1 MKRFLSVFVCLVLLL
16 TACSN
21 KQSAESTIA
30 PAYSEPE
37 PQVTTTQAPEQEIT
51 EPMMPDEYTE
61 LLAVSMPALTET
73 FTADDGT
80 ELFSYTAQ
88 SMQLIHPDGVIA
100 DNVMLDFFNRLDAVQ
115 EEVQHVFS
123 SAKAN
128 YAGSENWYP
137 YFYQIIYSPTRID
150 HGVLSLFGTQNSY
163 SGAQHG
169 NLSCVAANYD
179 LTTGDVLTLGSI
191 MHMDATTDDFIALL
205 IPKLAAM
212 ADELG
217 LFEGYEEGV
226 QSRLSGD
233 ENLYEDFF
241 FTNTGLSFFFAPYE
255 IAPYA
260 SGVITVEIPYE
271 ELPGLIYDGYFP
283 EEREHVEGKLTSGLF
298 MTTDM
303 EQFNSM
309 AEVTFAEG
317 ESIIVIYPEGKV
329 EDIRIVAAGDG
340 KNKPSYTA
348 FAALEMS
355 PNNAVL
361 LGVTQEDAKYIS
373 IEYMTEGSLKT
384 LSFAE

>member
-1 MKRFLSVFVCLVLLL
+1 MKRFLSLMVCMVLLL
-16 TACSN
+16 SACGT
-21 KQSAESTIA
+21 KQSLESTIA

-37 PQVTTTQAPEQEIT
+37 PQVTPTQAPEQEIT

-61 LLAVSMPALTET
+61 LLAVSMPAITES

-88 SMQLIHPDGVIA
+88 QMQLIHPDEDLA
-100 DNVMLDFFNRLDAVQ
+100 DRVTLDFFNRIDAVQ
-115 EEVQHVFS
+115 EEAQSVL
-123 SAKAN
+123 AYARAN
-128 YAGSENWYP
+128 YDASETWYP

-169 NLSCVAANYD
+169 SLSCVAANYD
-179 LTTGDVLTLGSI
+179 LNTGDVLTLGSI
-191 MHMDATTDDFIALL
+191 MHMDATTDDFIVLL
-205 IPKLAAM
+205 ISKLDAM
-212 ADELG
+212 AEDLG
-217 LFEGYEEGV
+217 LFEGFEEGV
-226 QSRLSGD
+226 YSRLSGD

-283 EEREHVEGKLTSGLF
+283 EEREYVAGKLTSGPF
-298 MTTDM
+298 ITTDM

-309 AEVTFAEG
+309 AEVTLTTGA
-317 ESIIVIYPEGKV
+317 SIIAIYPEGKV
-329 EDIRIVAAGDG
+329 EDIRIIAPGDG
-340 KNKPSYTA
+340 KNKPSYTV

-355 PNNAVL
+355 SNNAVL
-361 LGVTQEDAKYIS
+361 LSVTQEEAKGIS
-373 IEYMTEGSLKT
+373 IEYMTEGSPTSLV
-384 LSFAE
+384 LSE